1 MCKTNYQHDTYGYAV
16 PASEPAGQNLTPP
29 EELFSYPQN
38 LQNALSLI
46 VDATGGE
53 TEDRLFYSWLIENAP
68 SNEDRQIISGIR
80 DDEIGHYGL
89 FRRLYTQI
97 TGQSVPPVP
106 EEPFTPPPSYCAGLA
121 KALIGEQNAVRKYRQ
136 ILYAMQTR
144 SHFNTVTQIIT
155 DELRHGLLY
164 SYLYTKNGCRGV

>member
-1 MCKTNYQHDTYGYAV
+1 MNYQNDTYGYAM
-16 PASEPAGQNLTPP
+16 PASDPTPPGMTPP
-29 EELFSYPQN
+29 EALFSYPQN
-38 LQNALSLI
+38 LQNALEHI
-46 VDATGGE
+46 RDATGGE
-53 TEDRLFYSWLIENAP
+53 TADRQFYTWLIERAP
-68 SNEDRQIISGIR
+68 TNEDKQIISGIR

-97 TGQSVPPVP
+97 TGQNAPPVT
-106 EEPFTPPPSYCAGLA
+106 EEPFTPPASYCEGLA
-121 KALIGEQNAVRKYRQ
+121 KALLGEQNAVRNYRQ

-164 SYLYTKNGCRGV
+164 SYLYTKNGCRNV